1 MALLREYH
9 RPKTIAE
16 ALALLARPGV
26 TSAPLAGG
34 TTLVPQLV
42 RADNQVEAVVDLGRL
57 GLDFI
62 ELLEGRT
69 LGLGATATLAQV
81 AENAICRSVARG
93 LLSRAAR
100 MNAPVNVGNVATVGG
115 VVAEGDTTSELLLVL
130 LAMDA
135 QVMVESNADESR
147 SLSLGA
153 FLSGP
158 ADVLTGGV
166 SSALR
171 QGLGQGLLREVRLA
185 VPQGAVGAGFA
196 RVARTPHDR
205 PIVAAAAV
213 LIREGDVATWV
224 GLAMSGIAGTL
235 LRLSGVGDKLV
246 GQPFTDELLER
257 ALSGLGDQLMPSD
270 DFRGSAEYRRAVAPV
285 LARRA
290 LREAWATA
298 VD

>member
-1 MALLREYH
+1 MTRLREYH
-9 RPKTIAE
+9 RPETIAE

-26 TSAPLAGG
+26 TSTPLAGG
-34 TTLVPQLV
+34 TTLVPRLV
-42 RADNQVEAVVDLGRL
+42 RVDSQVEAVVDLSRL

-81 AENAICRSVARG
+81 AENALCRSVAGG
-93 LLSRAAR
+93 LLSRVAR
-100 MNAPVNVGNVATVGG
+100 MNAPVNVRNVATVGG
-115 VVAEGDTTSELLLVL
+115 VVAEGDTTSELLLAL
-130 LAMDA
+130 LALDA
-135 QVMVESNADESR
+135 EVIIESNADKSR
-147 SLSLGA
+147 SLPLEA
-153 FLSGP
+153 FLSAP
-158 ADVLTGGV
+158 ADALAGGL

-171 QGLGQGLLREVRLA
+171 QGSGQGLLREVRLA
-185 VPQGAVGAGFA
+185 VPQGNVGAGFA

-213 LIREGDVATWV
+213 LIRGGDVATWV
-224 GLAMSGIAGTL
+224 GLTMSGVAGTM
-235 LRLSGVGDKLV
+235 LRLSGIGDKLV
-246 GQPFTDELLER
+246 GQPLTDGLLER
-257 ALSGLGDQLMPSD
+257 ALSSLGNRLTPPD
-270 DFRGSAEYRRAVAPV
+270 DFRGSAEYRRAVASI